1 MLTSKNKSQRSMEC
15 DFDFSGDSYEITH
28 FEDSEET
35 LRNNVACTESLLN
48 EIGAPTKSQVSDSAC
63 IWTGVPFTQIKSIF
77 FDHFFISEHSTLNKD
92 IPIFLDWIKKM
103 NDEEGKYTHWNVAVS
118 GDKKA
123 DNRWTVAG
131 ADVGKIER
139 TKKVSKPQCIDIGSL
154 RSGIDVLCDVD
165 YASLSAEQ
173 KTLCDQTLRDK
184 KGLIS
189 RRADLNLNNTPLLL
203 LYRIDKDG
211 GKDSVR
217 RAKICTVEDIIGF
230 SVIIPGES
238 DGSAHAKSV
247 TIQLPD

>member
-15 DFDFSGDSYEITH
+15 DFDFSGDSYEITQ

-139 TKKVSKPQCIDIGSL
+139 TKK
-154 RSGIDVLCDVD
+154 
-165 YASLSAEQ
+165 SANHNA
-173 KTLCDQTLRDK
+173 
-184 KGLIS
+184 LIS
-189 RRADLNLNNTPLLL
+189 VPCDLVLTCYAMWIMPAFLQS
-203 LYRIDKDG
+203 RK
-211 GKDSVR
+211 R
-217 RAKICTVEDIIGF
+217 F
-230 SVIIPGES
+230 VIR
-238 DGSAHAKSV
+238 H
-247 TIQLPD
+247 